1 MIDRKI
7 LDRKMKTGISGM
19 STGLRMGSFP
29 STLLLIFLSKIFL
42 SYMALSVPLRAD
54 IGWQTPTDL

>member
-7 LDRKMKTGISGM
+7 LDRKMGTGISGM
-19 STGLRMGSFP
+19 STGLMRMRYRLF
-29 STLLLIFLSKIFL
+29 LIFLSKIFL
-42 SYMALSVPLRAD
+42 SSTALGVPLLAD

>member
-19 STGLRMGSFP
+19 STGLRIMSYR
-29 STLLLIFLSKIFL
+29 LLLIFLSKIFL
-42 SYMALSVPLRAD
+42 SSTALGVPLLAD
-54 IGWQTPTDL
+54 TRWQTPTDL

>member
-7 LDRKMKTGISGM
+7 LDRKMRVGISGM
-19 STGLRMGSFP
+19 SIGLRIMRHR
-29 STLLLIFLSKIFL
+29 LLPIFLSKIFL
-42 SYMALSVPLRAD
+42 SSMALGVPLRAD

>member
-19 STGLRMGSFP
+19 STGLMRMRYRLF
-29 STLLLIFLSKIFL
+29 LIFLSKIFL
-42 SYMALSVPLRAD
+42 SSMSPVP
-54 IGWQTPTDL
+54 QTPDFTTIRL